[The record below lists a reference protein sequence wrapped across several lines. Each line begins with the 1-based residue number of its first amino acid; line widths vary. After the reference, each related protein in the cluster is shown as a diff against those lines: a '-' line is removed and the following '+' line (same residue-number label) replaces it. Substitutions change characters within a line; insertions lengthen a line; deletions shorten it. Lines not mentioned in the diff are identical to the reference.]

1 MDGQRL
7 GVRRQPPHQGE
18 NTDELLQG
26 LGLSAAE
33 IDELRT
39 LKAVA

>member
-1 MDGQRL
+1 
-7 GVRRQPPHQGE
+7 VRHQPPHQGE

-26 LGLSAAE
+26 LGLSDAE
-33 IDELRT
+33 IKRLRS